1 MKRFNWRDLTE
12 IFGIIAIVGSLI
24 FVGLQLNQSQEIAIA
39 SQYQERAAAAVEY
52 NGSQMHNARAI
63 AEKGAEIITFATS
76 SDVSDELK
84 EFVKDRSPESVGM
97 WFYENRVFFVMLD
110 NFHYQYSA
118 GFMEEESW
126 EAFHRQLRDELSRES
141 TAAYYQDYGL
151 SLRISFEAL
160 CDEILQEIEEDK

>member
-1 MKRFNWRDLTE
+1 MKRFNWRDFTE

-63 AEKGAEIITFATS
+63 AEKGAEIIAFAATGEAS
-76 SDVSDELK
+76 PALK
-84 EFVKDRSPESVGM
+84 AFVEDRSPESVGM
-97 WFYENRVFFVMLD
+97 WFYENRVFFTMLD

-126 EAFHRQLRDELSRES
+126 NAFKQQLRKQLVKES
-141 TAAYYQDYGL
+141 IAAYYENYGL
-151 SLRISFEAL
+151 SLRASFEAL
-160 CDEILQEIEEDK
+160 CDQILQEVKLKN

>member
-52 NGSQMHNARAI
+52 NGSQMQNALAI
-63 AEKGAEIITFATS
+63 AEKGAEIIAFATS
-76 SDVSDELK
+76 SDASDELK

-141 TAAYYQDYGL
+141 TAAYYQDHQTRL
-151 SLRISFEAL
+151 HHR
-160 CDEILQEIEEDK
+160 